1 MSERDVYSVPEVAAR
16 LGVDRNTAYQ
26 AIKEGQ
32 IPSIRVGHR
41 ILVPRAAFERLLE
54 QGNAA

>member
-41 ILVPRAAFERLLE
+41 ILVPKAAFERLLE
-54 QGNAA
+54 QGKAA